1 MSVLFKG
8 VIRIILYGAGVV
20 GRDYYESL
28 KSSQNIN
35 VCAWIDKAWEKLCAE
50 GLEIKPVEQ
59 VCELEYDY
67 LLVAVK
73 NELVFQEIKSELTA
87 YAVPADK
94 IIWGRPCNVQL

>member
-1 MSVLFKG
+1 M
-8 VIRIILYGAGVV
+8 
-20 GRDYYESL
+20 
-28 KSSQNIN
+28 
-35 VCAWIDKAWEKLCAE
+35 
-50 GLEIKPVEQ
+50 EQ